1 MDHVLIEVQEG
12 INRWLFRNRFY
23 QNVDLRPSLQEAA
36 YSRGWVEWRS
46 LRVMRVALIGFRDV
60 SGPRVYT
67 NMGRLKDLS
76 CVIRDGSEGIN
87 WPRSQTPDLSKES
100 Q

>member
-1 MDHVLIEVQEG
+1 M
-12 INRWLFRNRFY
+12 
-23 QNVDLRPSLQEAA
+23 
-36 YSRGWVEWRS
+36 
-46 LRVMRVALIGFRDV
+46 RVMRVALIGFRDV

-87 WPRSQTPDLSKES
+87 WPRSQTPDLSKEP